1 MTNQKTS
8 VVRRISADKDI
19 VLKFIETQNDWI
31 PITAL
36 NKVVEAS
43 PLYQKYRQQYELARD

>member
-8 VVRRISADKDI
+8 VVRRISADKDV

-43 PLYQKYRQQYELARD
+43 PLFQEYRRQYELTRN

>member
-8 VVRRISADKDI
+8 VVRRISADKDV

-31 PITAL
+31 PITVL

-43 PLYQKYRQQYELARD
+43 PLFQEYRQKYELARD